1 MISAKL
7 LRETMFVEKLVS
19 NTNNVFWVA
28 SDTKVCGPGTRVV
41 HSVTG
46 FWVQLVG
53 FQASRGNDKV
63 DTA

>member
-1 MISAKL
+1 
-7 LRETMFVEKLVS
+7 MFVEKLVS
-19 NTNNVFWVA
+19 KTNNFFWVA
-28 SDTKVCGPGTRVV
+28 SDTEVCGPGTRVV

-53 FQASRGNDKV
+53 FQASQCNDKV